1 MYRNLLYIIKHFF
14 KQRTQLKEYHRWTYR
29 DSVELILLFT
39 IQLCIGGSC
48 YAQKHNGIAIS
59 LETWLGRLKH
69 RINII
74 SRVTTYI
81 HLHIHDLGLKSS
93 SNNKCYD
100 SIETKTLNFYVS
112 FYKLLWNV
120 SLLSLIDIRFSLN
133 ILFKDIASQFFTQR
147 TQFAISILIDNAN
160 NVTQAK
166 HILFC

>member
-1 MYRNLLYIIKHFF
+1 MYQKKSLCLITRSIQKMLSEIFIFIDTIRKSQNKNSIYYEFTPSLDIIERNVSKSLVHNQAFF
-14 KQRTQLKEYHRWTYR
+14 KQRTHNLKNIIVGHIEIVQNLSYC
-29 DSVELILLFT
+29 LL

-93 SNNKCYD
+93 SKNKC
-100 SIETKTLNFYVS
+100 
-112 FYKLLWNV
+112 
-120 SLLSLIDIRFSLN
+120 
-133 ILFKDIASQFFTQR
+133 FT
-147 TQFAISILIDNAN
+147 
-160 NVTQAK
+160 
-166 HILFC
+166 